1 MTKHVLIVHKVA
13 DYERWRTIFEEAA
26 PLRKAAGELRYHLLA
41 AADDGNQIIHYSQWT
56 TLEAARAFFESD
68 RLVQIRKSAGVEAP
82 QFHYL
87 NLIEEREL

>member
-41 AADDGNQIIHYSQWT
+41 ATEDGNQIVHYSQWK

-68 RLVQIRKSAGVEAP
+68 QLAQIRKTAGVEAP

-87 NLIEEREL
+87 NLIEEKEL

>member
-1 MTKHVLIVHKVA
+1 MPQHVLIVHRVA

-26 PLRKAAGELRYHLLA
+26 ALRKAAGELRYHLLA
-41 AADDGNQIIHYSQWT
+41 AADDRNQIIHYSEWT

-68 RLVQIRKSAGVEAP
+68 QLVQIRKSAGVEAP

-87 NLIEEREL
+87 NLIEEKEL